1 MFSAFT
7 LALALSALL
16 VEALIGYPAP
26 VYAWLRHPVT
36 WIGALIARLEQMLN
50 RPEWPAARRKSFGVL
65 TLLAILAAAGAVAG
79 ALTQWLGRGWL
90 GFIVLAVL
98 ALARWLRSAACTIMS
113 RRWPRLWSATDSR
126 AGVKKWR

>member
-26 VYAWLRHPVT
+26 VYARLRHPVT

-50 RPEWPAARRKSFGVL
+50 RPELVRRPPQGVWRADAARHSG
-65 TLLAILAAAGAVAG
+65 G
-79 ALTQWLGRGWL
+79 GR
-90 GFIVLAVL
+90 
-98 ALARWLRSAACTIMS
+98 R
-113 RRWPRLWSATDSR
+113 PSR
-126 AGVKKWR
+126 AR